1 MFWIFWGRVNRRYQY
16 GFSKMV
22 KKGEEKDY
30 IEDRNNDKKIVINCL
45 SHVKVFLES
54 GLMWEL

>member
-1 MFWIFWGRVNRRYQY
+1 
-16 GFSKMV
+16 MV